1 MMPNCR
7 IQWIDAAKCIGIL
20 MVAFGH
26 NWLHSKFCYY
36 FYAFHMPLFF
46 ILAGITF
53 STKSDFKTFIRKKS
67 KTLLLPYAFFA
78 ICIIAFYGLLKSTHE
93 GGYNWGGEL
102 KAFIL
107 QKRHTLLWF
116 LSVLFFSEIFTYL
129 ILRLIKSNKAL
140 VLISIAII
148 LLIIHF
154 LLNHY
159 GFNNFIWNL
168 DMVPLA
174 SSFIIIGVLYRRHNH
189 KILLENNLWYVG
201 SLLVFSIVI
210 ITYNYYHSGEM
221 VDLPG
226 NSFGNY
232 PLFVSG
238 ALAATYFLILVL
250 KKVSLP
256 QWMIYIGVYS
266 IIFYGFH
273 RFIIELIFI
282 SYGKLGIS
290 FDKDNWSGVILS
302 IFNVLITIAAL
313 YPISI
318 FINKKCPW
326 LLGKF

>member
-1 MMPNCR
+1 MTSKR
-7 IQWIDAAKCIGIL
+7 IQWIDAAKCIGIF

-26 NWLHSKFCYY
+26 NWLDSKFCYY

-53 STKSDFKTFIRKKS
+53 STKNDFKTFVIKKS
-67 KTLLLPYAFFA
+67 KALLIPYVIFAF
-78 ICIIAFYGLLKSTHE
+78 CIIAFYGVLKSTHE
-93 GGYNWGGEL
+93 GGYNWEGEL

-116 LSVLFFSEIFTYL
+116 LSVLFLSEIFTYL
-129 ILRLIKSNKAL
+129 ILRLIKSNKTL
-140 VLISIAII
+140 VLVSIAII
-148 LLIIHF
+148 LLIIHS
-154 LLNHY
+154 LLNLF
-159 GFNNFIWNL
+159 GLNIFIWNL
-168 DMVPLA
+168 DLVPLA
-174 SSFIIIGVLYRRHNH
+174 SSFIIIGILYKNYNH
-189 KILLENNLWYVG
+189 KILLENSLWYTG
-201 SLLVFSIVI
+201 ILLIFSILIVS
-210 ITYNYYHSGEM
+210 YNYYHSGKM
-221 VDLPG
+221 IDLPG
-226 NSFGNY
+226 NSFGHY
-232 PLFVSG
+232 PLFIVG
-238 ALAATYFLILVL
+238 ALAATYSLILVL

-256 QWMIYIGVYS
+256 QWMIYIGAYS

-290 FDKDNWSGVILS
+290 FEKDEWSGVLLS
-302 IFNVLITIAAL
+302 ILNVIITIAVL